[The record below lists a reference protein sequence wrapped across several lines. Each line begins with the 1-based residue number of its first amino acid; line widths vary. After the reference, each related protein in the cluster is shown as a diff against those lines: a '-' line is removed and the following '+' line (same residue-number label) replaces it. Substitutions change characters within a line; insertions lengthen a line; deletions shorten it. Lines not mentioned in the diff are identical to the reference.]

1 MKKKVRNIM
10 NVAIG
15 ATLGLLLPA
24 CHVQKSAAKKSG
36 ETIESEEKDQPQL
49 IEEDRRMICLYGI
62 PPEILRQ
69 REEQEKREQEQQQD
83 STSVK

>member
-10 NVAIG
+10 NVALG

-24 CHVQKSAAKKSG
+24 CHIQKSSAQKGSQPVT
-36 ETIESEEKDQPQL
+36 ETEDPDPQI

-69 REEQEKREQEQQQD
+69 REEQEQREQEQQQD